1 MSCLCGGHNLCLKF
15 AKNTLCKISALFSPT
30 LEIIICITTLKK
42 TPRLIR
48 ITLLFS
54 YKGGIME
61 RLKLATWYFKGPLM
75 SSKHFYFVTSP
86 QTLLGPPAFKVLV
99 FW

>member
-1 MSCLCGGHNLCLKF
+1 
-15 AKNTLCKISALFSPT
+15 
-30 LEIIICITTLKK
+30 
-42 TPRLIR
+42 
-48 ITLLFS
+48 
-54 YKGGIME
+54 ME